1 MEITIHEEKN
11 SHFTFHGGKR
21 ADHESRKYRLT
32 PSLQFITA
40 DIKKINKEQMIIYV
54 FIVSMSI
61 LNNYVELGKLYWIFQ
76 SSQFIMSY
84 IRKNWEYMSYPGIWI
99 NYKCAI
105 YMYNMQLEYSQVK

>member
-1 MEITIHEEKN
+1 MEITIHEEKIAI
-11 SHFTFHGGKR
+11 SHFTGKTR

-61 LNNYVELGKLYWIFQ
+61 LNSYVELGKLY
-76 SSQFIMSY
+76 
-84 IRKNWEYMSYPGIWI
+84 
-99 NYKCAI
+99 
-105 YMYNMQLEYSQVK
+105 